1 MSPAN
6 HRHERVGEEIAHEI
20 NALLVGELKDPRL
33 EGMVVASE
41 VRVQPDMK
49 HARVFINV
57 KGTNKEQSDAIKAL
71 EHASGYIRRELVERL
86 QLRRVPE
93 LPRNRACSGE
103 WRHRRRRRASG
114 RSTAWAQ
121 AEVRGKCSWCARP
134 NHSLRRL
141 PIPKHP
147 CKGFSRL
154 RKCIALRPKPPFL
167 LCLACFTWEITS
179 AKRSGGGPHGN
190 DNER

>member
-93 LPRNRACSGE
+93 LHFTLDLSQEHVERIE
-103 WRHRRRRRASG
+103 
-114 RSTAWAQ
+114 Q
-121 AEVRGKCSWCARP
+121 LLKEVK
-134 NHSLRRL
+134 
-141 PIPKHP
+141 KD
-147 CKGFSRL
+147 
-154 RKCIALRPKPPFL
+154 KP
-167 LCLACFTWEITS
+167 S
-179 AKRSGGGPHGN
+179 APQ
-190 DNER
+190 E